1 MGRDN
6 FDAFHDFDDDC
17 GDSCWGTETDLF
29 PCTVWGINDDED
41 DISEIASKFHL

>member
-6 FDAFHDFDDDC
+6 FDDFLISDDDC
-17 GDSCWGTETDLF
+17 GDCCWGTETDLF

-41 DISEIASKFHL
+41 DISEIQNKFPL